1 MPDSEKVLPSAVEEV
16 ETILEK
22 PDSVLPEGEDTQYH
36 SLTEGLIAAV
46 QARDTHVV
54 NALLRAQCINPDAL
68 LRAQCI
74 NPDAILDED
83 GNTLLILVTKNN
95 DQNTVQALLQIGFAN
110 PDLKNKKG
118 HTALRIAVLKGY
130 ADIVSTLLAE
140 GADPDVLDKDGA
152 TALMLAAQQGKEAIV
167 NLFLDWK
174 QRVDLN
180 LKFKSGY
187 TALMFAAHKGHASIV
202 QNLLNAGADLGC
214 QDPKG
219 RSAMILAAQE
229 GHADVINFLM
239 ERFKKIEP
247 AQQKKI
253 LKKPKWADIV
263 ILLAT
268 VKGDIQ
274 TLNTLLKMKR
284 PGQSDELT
292 FTMLDPFCIA
302 TVYAYHDCDQ
312 KAVMKCF
319 EKAHIKKIGINYS
332 TLIGFLSGVPETPIS
347 VKMLKILISA
357 GIACEPSR
365 GEDPVLV
372 VMRASKVQY
381 MKVLLAA
388 GADPSFRSDCQGT
401 ALMIAA
407 KKGHMDAVKAL
418 VAKLSVEALN
428 YQDNAG
434 YSALMWAALYKHVE
448 IVRFLMGKGSHD
460 HYVCYRKMAPMITV
474 RDERGDKVHLFDDN
488 MHAFLL
494 RSSWKIIDDQRSIDF
509 YVRDTKAVQAFLI
522 EECPALEGC
531 EALST
536 SAGCEKLLLD
546 SFLPGFRD
554 LVTAICKITQ
564 FKPEHACI
572 VRLQDQRD
580 PQAKLG
586 VYAFQHRMELVV
598 DGSPEGKLRLS
609 FNLMVPVNRLHYHV
623 GDRAYG
629 FYRAVMLSHEGQY
642 AYLDKPDQVRM
653 TRFRSLPQLEP
664 DPQPEP
670 EAGVQVQQDDD
681 DWDILFNK
689 PVLMALVC
697 KRLFEGLDIFGQIKM
712 RAMLS
717 GISKKWNHYFAFFSN
732 GFMLAAEAHQQGC
745 DGALSSTR
753 LLSSKPEPQPEPE
766 PEPQLQAEPEPQ
778 SEPASEP
785 QLQAEPEPQSE
796 PASEPQLQAEPEPQ
810 SEPASDG
817 HERDSALGSDILAT
831 QRAAARRVA
840 RLQQLSKSV
849 AAPDQASPHC

>member
-16 ETILEK
+16 ETVLEK

-36 SLTEGLIAAV
+36 SLTEALIAAV
-46 QARDTHVV
+46 QARDACVV
-54 NALLRAQCINPDAL
+54 KAVLRLGFID
-68 LRAQCI
+68 
-74 NPDAILDED
+74 PDAILDED
-83 GNTLLILVTKNN
+83 GNTFLILATENN
-95 DQNTVQALLQIGFAN
+95 DQNTIQVLLQIGVAN
-110 PDLKNKKG
+110 PDLKNNKG
-118 HTALRIAVLKGY
+118 HTALSIAVLKGY

-140 GADPDVLDKDGA
+140 GADPNIPCQNGA

-167 NLFLDWK
+167 HLFL
-174 QRVDLN
+174 QYGRVDLN

-219 RSAMILAAQE
+219 RSAIILAAQQ

-239 ERFKKIEP
+239 ERFKNIEP

-253 LKKPKWADIV
+253 LENPKWADIV

-268 VKGDIQ
+268 VKGDIR
-274 TLNTLLKMKR
+274 TLTTLLKMKR
-284 PGQSDELT
+284 QGQSDEITLD
-292 FTMLDPFCIA
+292 MLDPFCIA

-312 KAVMKCF
+312 SAVMKCF
-319 EKAHIKKIGINYS
+319 KNARITKISTSCS
-332 TLIGFLSGVPETPIS
+332 TLICFLSMVPETSAS
-347 VKMLKILISA
+347 VKMLKIFISA
-357 GIACEPSR
+357 GIACDPSS
-365 GEDPVLV
+365 GEDLV
-372 VMRASKVQY
+372 FIMMTDAKVEY

-388 GADPSFRSDCQGT
+388 GADPSSRSDRKGT
-401 ALMIAA
+401 ALMVAA
-407 KKGHMDAVKAL
+407 QKGRMDAVKAL
-418 VAKLSVEALN
+418 VEKLSVEALN
-428 YQDNAG
+428 YQDDRG
-434 YSALMWAALYKHVE
+434 CSALMWAALYKHVE
-448 IVRFLMGKGSHD
+448 IVSFLMGKGSHD
-460 HYVCYRKMAPMITV
+460 HYVYYRKMAPKMFH
-474 RDERGDKVHLFDDN
+474 DERGDKVHLFDNN
-488 MHAFLL
+488 MHAYLL

-522 EECPALEGC
+522 AECPALEGY
-531 EALST
+531 EST
-536 SAGCEKLLLD
+536 SAGCEQLLLE
-546 SFLPGFRD
+546 SFLPGFRN
-554 LVTAICKITQ
+554 LVTAIYNRTQ

-580 PQAKLG
+580 PQANPSPEPA
-586 VYAFQHRMELVV
+586 VYAFQHRVELAVS
-598 DGSPEGKLRLS
+598 GSPEGALRLS
-609 FNLMVPVNRLHYHV
+609 FNLMVPVNRLHYNV
-623 GDRAYG
+623 GDTAYG
-629 FYRAVMLSHEGQY
+629 FYHAVMRPHEGQY
-642 AYLDKPDQVRM
+642 AYLDNPDQVRM
-653 TRFRSLPQLEP
+653 PRFRSLPQ
-664 DPQPEP
+664 
-670 EAGVQVQQDDD
+670 AGVQVQQDDD

-766 PEPQLQAEPEPQ
+766 PEPQLQAEPE
-778 SEPASEP
+778 
-785 QLQAEPEPQSE
+785 L
-796 PASEPQLQAEPEPQ
+796 Q

-817 HERDSALGSDILAT
+817 HERDSALGGDMDSGDGALAT
-831 QRAAARRVA
+831 QRAAASRLA
-840 RLQQLSKSV
+840 RLKSLSGSV
-849 AAPDQASPHC
+849 SSPDQASPHC